1 MARSSRHRDANGARG
16 RDLPR
21 VCRFRRPLRDL
32 RHCGRPRRRRCSH
45 RTQHGAP
52 DESGRSCSSI
62 TTHRCPRDRMS
73 PSARK
78 RERRPHELHC
88 DQVRPFQA
96 GGIETQVDGAR
107 SKLGDVPTDEV
118 GPCEVIIV
126 RLSSVARPRTPSPS
140 HRGQCT
146 EILEIAC
153 TPNGVRPR
161 DQLAEALALVTLGTT
176 AHSPHLVLREDALP
190 IGAVVVIVVYVTVPR
205 LPAFRGDRVIG
216 PYFGHA
222 GSLFVVDRSV
232 TLGPVEQFREL
243 VR

>member
-1 MARSSRHRDANGARG
+1 MVRPELGRTGRETPLLRRQAHWFVGQLSPYAWRSRRLTGPRSR
-16 RDLPR
+16 
-21 VCRFRRPLRDL
+21 
-32 RHCGRPRRRRCSH
+32 RH
-45 RTQHGAP
+45 
-52 DESGRSCSSI
+52 
-62 TTHRCPRDRMS
+62 
-73 PSARK
+73 PSTVPAS
-78 RERRPHELHC
+78 RERQPHELHS
-88 DQVRPFQA
+88 DHVRPSQA